1 MKVPLSESGNG
12 TRAAESW
19 ASAEVGGGGGRCRD
33 PERSKSDDRWIDH
46 ADLWL
51 IVRIDWRPETRK
63 T

>member
-1 MKVPLSESGNG
+1 V
-12 TRAAESW
+12 RR
-19 ASAEVGGGGGRCRD
+19 GGGRCRD